1 MNFIVENEKLEKM
14 ETNPIA
20 TDQQEA
26 KEYEQPIETKRKN
39 LSWLDKI
46 QTKIGSFLLD
56 EASIK
61 EFEDN

>member
-1 MNFIVENEKLEKM
+1 M
-14 ETNPIA
+14 ETNTKAI
-20 TDQQEA
+20 DQQET
-26 KEYEQPIETKRKN
+26 KEYEQPIETKIKN
-39 LSWLDKI
+39 LSWLHKI

>member
-1 MNFIVENEKLEKM
+1 M